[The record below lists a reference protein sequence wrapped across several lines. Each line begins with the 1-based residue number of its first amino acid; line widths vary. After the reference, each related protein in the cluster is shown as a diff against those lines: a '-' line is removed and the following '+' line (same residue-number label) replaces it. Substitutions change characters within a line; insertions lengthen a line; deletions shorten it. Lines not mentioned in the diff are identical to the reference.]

1 MVNNSDKDNIL
12 REEVTSIPLSSIPL
26 TQINPD
32 DIKYRRII

>member
-1 MVNNSDKDNIL
+1 MTNNSDKDNIF
-12 REEVTSIPLSSIPL
+12 REEIASIPLSSIPL